1 MPEGENGQERLL
13 SYSKA
18 LNEALREEM
27 RRDPAVFVMGEDV
40 AVWGD
45 GGGVFGVT
53 KQLVDEFGP
62 ARVRD
67 TPISEEAIVALG
79 TGAAATGMRPVVE
92 LMYFDF
98 VTLAMEPLVNQ
109 AAKLRYMFGGQASV
123 PLVVRSNIGAS
134 GGKAAQHSQSLES
147 WMIHVPGLQVVVP
160 STPYDAKGLLKTA
173 IRNDNPVVFLEHKL
187 LYFTKGHV
195 PEEEYL
201 VPFGSAVIRRPGR
214 HVTVVAVQVMLQRAL
229 EAAEVLA
236 AEGIELEVI
245 DPRTLEPLDIDT
257 ILESV
262 AHTNRLIVCHE
273 AVERGG
279 WAGEV
284 AMQVME
290 RGFDLLDAPIARVC
304 GANVPVPYSAPL
316 ERAVI
321 PQCDD
326 IVAAVRRVVRGAAIG
341 SAGEGAPASS
351 LA

>member
-1 MPEGENGQERLL
+1 MPEQGEGPERLL
-13 SYSKA
+13 TYSAA

-27 RRDPAVFVMGEDV
+27 RRDAAVFVMGEDV
-40 AVWGD
+40 AVWGS

-53 KQLVDEFGP
+53 KQLIDEFG
-62 ARVRD
+62 AERVRD
-67 TPISEEAIVALG
+67 TPISEEAIVAIG

-109 AAKLRYMFGGQASV
+109 AAKLRYMFGGQAKV

-160 STPYDAKGLLKTA
+160 TTPYDATGLLKTA
-173 IRNDNPVVFLEHKL
+173 IRNDNPDVFLEHKL

-195 PEEEYL
+195 PEEDYV
-201 VPFGSAVIRRPGR
+201 VPFGSAVIRRRGR
-214 HVTVVAVQVMLQRAL
+214 HVTLVAVQVMQQRAL
-229 EAAEVLA
+229 EAAEILA
-236 AEGIELEVI
+236 GEGIEVEII
-245 DPRTLEPLDIDT
+245 DPLTLVPLDIET

-262 AHTNRLIVCHE
+262 ARTSRLIICHE

-279 WAGEV
+279 WAGEI

-316 ERAVI
+316 EQAVI
-321 PQCDD
+321 PQVDD
-326 IVAAVRRVVRGAAIG
+326 IAAAVRRVVEGAPIG
-341 SAGEGAPASS
+341 SAAAAS
-351 LA
+351 